1 MMKTIHITGVSGFI
15 GSYLKQTLS
24 QNFNVKSSGR
34 LKSPAPKD
42 ENYLSI
48 DWSSALANTE
58 GVFNNIDAV
67 IHCAGLAHENKPTS
81 SYQEY
86 FDANVSAA
94 TKVFVEAEQAGV
106 RKFLFLSSLSVFDTS
121 AASVTIDD
129 MTKPSPIND
138 YGKTKYIAEQ
148 ELIKLAEKSDVE
160 LTILRIPMVVGASA
174 PGNLERLIQL
184 IKYPIPFPLIAKPA
198 QRSLITV
205 KSLAEF
211 CLLRLER
218 AHCPSATIIRLAN
231 TPAITISDLVRGI
244 RSGLNVRDF
253 KILLPAK
260 FLFVATYI
268 LGHRPLYNKI
278 YGGLV
283 VEPSSKAIEFG
294 WEPEVNWEAELYE
307 VGLKS
312 KSAKNKND

>member
-1 MMKTIHITGVSGFI
+1 MIKTIHITGASGFI

-24 QNFNVKSSGR
+24 QNFNVKSSSR
-34 LKSPAPKD
+34 SKSPAPKD

-48 DWSSALANTE
+48 DWSSALANPE
-58 GVFNNIDAV
+58 GIFNNIDAV
-67 IHCAGLAHENKPTS
+67 IHCAGLAHETKATS

-94 TKVFVEAEQAGV
+94 IKVFVEAEQAGV

-121 AASVTIDD
+121 AASVAIDD

-160 LTILRIPMVVGASA
+160 LTIIRIPMVVGPRA
-174 PGNLERLIQL
+174 PGNLESLIHL
-184 IKYPIPFPLIAKPA
+184 IKYPIPFPIIAKPA
-198 QRSLITV
+198 QRSFITV

-211 CLLRLER
+211 CSLRLKQT
-218 AHCPSATIIRLAN
+218 HCPSAYIIQLAN

-244 RSGLNVRDF
+244 RSGLNVRNF

-260 FLFVATYI
+260 VLFITMYI
-268 LGHRPLYNKI
+268 LGRRLLYNKI

-283 VEPSSKAIEFG
+283 LEPSAKAIEFG
-294 WEPEVNWEAELYE
+294 WDPEVNWEAELYE

-312 KSAKNKND
+312 KSAKD